1 MKKGSSLGHKGFK
14 FGLLGSWGQ
23 SQIIGVVLLTLV
35 MITMVGI
42 TYMWGMP
49 MIEKQKDT
57 VKISNLE
64 RFMKELDDK
73 IQTVAKNGGNQRLE
87 SPSVP
92 GELSMFDSGIND
104 RIELKIQT
112 SGLDIAKQTDIY
124 LRGTEEGEVPI
135 GNTPGVI
142 KVYVSE
148 MSDAYDVNMT
158 LYYRNLTGSGSVY
171 LIDLVGLGRD
181 NIIGEGHNI
190 VISEGNEV
198 PVKKESGISV
208 YTTRINVRFE

>member
-1 MKKGSSLGHKGFK
+1 MKKSSS
-14 FGLLGSWGQ
+14 FGLLGPRGQ

-57 VKISNLE
+57 VRVSNVE

-87 SPSVP
+87 SPNVP
-92 GELSMFDSGIND
+92 GELKMFDSGTDD
-104 RIELKIQT
+104 RIELKVAT
-112 SGLDIAKQTDIY
+112 SGLDIATDTNIY
-124 LRGTEEGEVPI
+124 LRGSEEGEVPI

-142 KVYVSE
+142 KVFASE
-148 MSDAYDVNMT
+148 MNDAYDINMT
-158 LYYRNLTGSGSVY
+158 LYYRNLTGSESVY

-181 NIIGEGHNI
+181 SIGGEGHNI
-190 VISEGNEV
+190 VISEGDEV
-198 PVKKESGISV
+198 PVKDENGISV